1 MLTKDAALTI
11 ALNYVSGIP
20 YDRSGDN
27 LVLVD
32 NATIEKPYGWIFFYT
47 SKRWRETG
55 DAAYVLS
62 GNAPFLVEKQSGSVV
77 IFPPAYPL
85 EEAIRAYERSVRDGK
100 PFDPLHP
107 FG

>member
-1 MLTKDAALTI
+1 MLTKEAARAA
-11 ALNYVSGIP
+11 ALNYVWGIA
-20 YDRSGDN
+20 YDRTDDE

-32 NATIEKPYGWIFFYT
+32 DATMEKPYGWIFFYS

-55 DAAYVLS
+55 DASYVLT
-62 GNAPFLVEKQSGSVV
+62 GNAPFLVEKESGNVV
-77 IFPPAYPL
+77 IFPPAHAL
-85 EEAIRAYERSVRDGK
+85 EEAIHAYERCVRDGR